1 MLSCYGNVLSED
13 IQMLTIKKKKT
24 NVQNNIDVA
33 KAKMKFQTESPK
45 SYDF

>member
-1 MLSCYGNVLSED
+1 MEMSSVRTFRCWLS
-13 IQMLTIKKKKT
+13 KKKKT